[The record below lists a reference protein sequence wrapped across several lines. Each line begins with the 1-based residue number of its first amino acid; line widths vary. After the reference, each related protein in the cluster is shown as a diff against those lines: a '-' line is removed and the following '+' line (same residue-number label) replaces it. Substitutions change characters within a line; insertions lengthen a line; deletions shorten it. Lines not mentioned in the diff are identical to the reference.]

1 MRMEFDG
8 RNVLL
13 TGVGRAGQVG
23 EAVAQAFAQRGARL
37 LLVAHHVEQARER
50 ADALVAKGQRA
61 TPFAADLT
69 DMRAV
74 ASLADAVRTATDGQL
89 HAVVHIAGGFSMSGP
104 VAESDPAEWTRLFAM
119 NGTTAYLVARAFV
132 PLLRATK
139 GSLTCFASEAALPGA
154 SAKNRAAY
162 VAAKSAVVAL
172 VHAVAEEERA
182 NGVRANA
189 VAPSTI
195 RTADNVAAMGEKPM
209 MVSRE
214 AVADVVCW
222 LASNDARAV
231 SGQVVAVR

>member
-1 MRMEFDG
+1 MEFDG

-13 TGVGRAGQVG
+13 TGMGRAGQVG
-23 EAVAQAFAQRGARL
+23 ESVAQAFARRGARL
-37 LLVAHHVEQARER
+37 LLVAHRIEQARER
-50 ADALVAKGQRA
+50 ADALVANGHHA
-61 TPFAADLT
+61 VPFAADLT
-69 DMRAV
+69 DVSAV
-74 ASLADAVRTATDGQL
+74 ASLADDVRGRTDGRL
-89 HAVVHIAGGFSMSGP
+89 HALVHIAGGFSMSGP

-132 PLLRATK
+132 PLLRATH
-139 GSLTCFASEAALPGA
+139 GSLTCFASEAVLPGA
-154 SAKNRAAY
+154 TARNRAAY

-182 NGVRANA
+182 SGVRANA

-195 RTADNVAAMGEKPM
+195 RTADNVAAMGAKSS

-222 LASNDARAV
+222 LASDAACAV

>member
-13 TGVGRAGQVG
+13 TGVGRQGQVG
-23 EAVAQAFAQRGARL
+23 EAVAQAFARRGARL
-37 LLVAHHVEQARER
+37 LLVAHHLDQARER
-50 ADALVAKGQRA
+50 ADALVASGYQA

-69 DMRAV
+69 DVSAV
-74 ASLADAVRTATDGQL
+74 ASLADDVRTRGDGQL
-89 HAVVHIAGGFSMSGP
+89 HALVHVAGGFSMSGS

-119 NGTTAYLVARAFV
+119 NGTTAYLVSRAFV
-132 PLLRATK
+132 PLLRATR
-139 GSLTCFASEAALPGA
+139 GSLTFFASEAVLPGA

-172 VHAVAEEERA
+172 VHAVAEEEHT
-182 NGVRANA
+182 NGVRVNA

-195 RTADNVAAMGEKPM
+195 RTADNVAAMGEKPA

-214 AVADVVCW
+214 AVADAVCW
-222 LASNDARAV
+222 LASDAARAV
-231 SGQVVAVR
+231 SGQVIAVR